1 MRQETLRRL
10 VSLGLLLLLVIIFS
24 FSSDTFF
31 TVGNLTNLLR
41 EFAIIG
47 ILAVGVTT
55 VIITGGNDLSCG
67 ALLGVVC
74 SFIGYSLHYTTWN
87 IGVILMLSFLIALA
101 GGLFN
106 GFLVA
111 VLHIP
116 DFIATLSSK
125 FVYIGL
131 MYVFAI
137 RNATGQITTERITL
151 PIFRALGGRGP
162 LGIYIITFVFLGMAL
177 LAQFLLKN
185 TRLGTRIYAVGSN
198 RTSAEYS
205 GISVVK
211 TKIIAFMISGLCA
224 FIAAMSYLGKTR
236 AVDTSSGIGMEFKA
250 IASSVIGGAA
260 FSGGRGDMIGTL
272 IGVLFLQTLENGIL
286 KFGFPTEVQQIVS
299 GVVIVSMLVFDAFY
313 HCYMSE
319 HNKKAAVI
327 AREMKAVL
335 K

>member
-1 MRQETLRRL
+1 MRQESLRRL
-10 VSLGLLLLLVIIFS
+10 VSLGLLLLLVLISSIT
-24 FSSDTFF
+24 SDTFF

-41 EFAIIG
+41 ECSIIG

-67 ALLGVVC
+67 ALMGVVC
-74 SFIGYSLHYTTWN
+74 SFIGFSLHYTNWGLE
-87 IGVILMLSFLIALA
+87 IILPLSFLIALA

-106 GFLVA
+106 GILVA
-111 VLHIP
+111 ILRIP

-125 FVYIGL
+125 FVFIGL

-137 RNATGQITTERITL
+137 RNETGQITTERITL
-151 PIFRALGGRGP
+151 PLFRILGGRGP
-162 LGIYIITFVFLGMAL
+162 LDIYYISFIFLVMIA

-198 RTSAEYS
+198 RLSAEYS
-205 GISVVK
+205 GINVSK
-211 TKIIAFMISGLCA
+211 TKIVAFVISSLCA
-224 FIAAMSYLGKTR
+224 FVAAMSYLGKTR
-236 AVDTSSGIGMEFKA
+236 AVDTASGIGLEFKA

-260 FSGGRGDMIGTL
+260 FSGGRGDMVGTL

-286 KFGFPTEVQQIVS
+286 KFGFPTETQQILS
-299 GVVIVSMLVFDAFY
+299 GIVIVSMLVFDAFY
-313 HCYMSE
+313 HKYMTE
-319 HNKKAAVI
+319 HSKKAAVV
-327 AREMKAVL
+327 AREMKAVM